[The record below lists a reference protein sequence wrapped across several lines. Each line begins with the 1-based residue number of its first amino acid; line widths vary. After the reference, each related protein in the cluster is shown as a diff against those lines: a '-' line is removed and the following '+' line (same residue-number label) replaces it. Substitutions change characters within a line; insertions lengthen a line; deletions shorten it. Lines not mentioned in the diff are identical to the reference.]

1 MSEAFNRESLQVSIK
16 QPDQRDIAVGR
27 RIRALRLERGMSQTA
42 LGGHLDLTFQQI
54 QKYEKGSNRVGAGRL
69 QAIAEVFGVPVS
81 AFYQD
86 VGSNGDA
93 SAAVA
98 DLIETSSAMR
108 LLRSYAQIADPTVQ
122 QAFLMLAESIADKE

>member
-1 MSEAFNRESLQVSIK
+1 
-16 QPDQRDIAVGR
+16 
-27 RIRALRLERGMSQTA
+27 MSQTA

-98 DLIETSSAMR
+98 DLVETSSAMR

-122 QAFLMLAESIADKE
+122 HSCSPRASPTRSESPLHCGPVGASGLCAA